1 MSFDID
7 IGFASVA
14 GKRPVNEDFALA
26 WLPTGTERQERGL
39 IAAVADG
46 VSTGGGGRE
55 AAQAMV
61 TGLFSDWM
69 SAPVTWETSAALDRI
84 VTAHNAWLYAH
95 NRRGDNGHERATTL
109 TAVVARGQT
118 WTVAHVGDSRAYLIR
133 GADVEHLTTD
143 HARPG
148 DLRAALTRA
157 LGIDERVLV
166 DYAQGELRIH
176 DVLLLA
182 TDGAWSKL
190 RDRDLAEAVGQCD
203 SSQEA
208 AERLTQLALARGS
221 TDNVTVLVLRVRG
234 LPTDDLGV
242 EMLRARQLA
251 VPRRLRPGEALDGLV
266 VLSVLA
272 QSDVTL
278 LYQVEDQAD
287 GRQYVLKTLAPGRQ
301 NDDDE
306 RANLAHEAWLG
317 QRFDSAAFVRVRPR
331 PDASSLYVLF
341 DWHGGRAL
349 EQRLVDGAP
358 LSVPEAIDLSRQLLR
373 ALGAMHRRG
382 VIHRDI
388 KPANLHV
395 GDDGVLRILDLG
407 VAVSGNE
414 PAALLDLHA
423 GTPSYINPE
432 QWNGVRADA
441 ASDLFASGVT
451 LYRALTGKLPYGEV
465 LPYQSG
471 RYRRDPKPVSTHRP
485 DVPKWLDAIILKS
498 IALDPASR
506 FETAEEFLVV
516 LERGSARPLPPPRP
530 TPLLAGRGGWQLAFA
545 VSLFV
550 NLCLLLLVLI
560 VGR

>member
-26 WLPTGTERQERGL
+26 WLPAGTERQERGL

-55 AAQAMV
+55 AAQSMV
-61 TGLFSDWM
+61 TGLFSDWR

-84 VTAHNAWLYAH
+84 ITAHNAWLYAH
-95 NRRGDNGHERATTL
+95 NRRSDNGHERATTL

-317 QRFDSAAFVRVRPR
+317 QRFDSRRSCACARVRMHPACTCCSTGMAAAR
-331 PDASSLYVLF
+331 SNNAWSMVHRYRCQKPSTSRASCCERSGPCIAAASSIAISNPPTCMWVTMACCASSIS
-341 DWHGGRAL
+341 AL
-349 EQRLVDGAP
+349 RSAATNPLRCSTCMPAP
-358 LSVPEAIDLSRQLLR
+358 LPTSTRNSGTASAPTPHRTCSR
-373 ALGAMHRRG
+373 
-382 VIHRDI
+382 
-388 KPANLHV
+388 
-395 GDDGVLRILDLG
+395 
-407 VAVSGNE
+407 AVS
-414 PAALLDLHA
+414 PC
-423 GTPSYINPE
+423 I
-432 QWNGVRADA
+432 
-441 ASDLFASGVT
+441 
-451 LYRALTGKLPYGEV
+451 
-465 LPYQSG
+465 G
-471 RYRRDPKPVSTHRP
+471 R
-485 DVPKWLDAIILKS
+485 
-498 IALDPASR
+498 
-506 FETAEEFLVV
+506 
-516 LERGSARPLPPPRP
+516 
-530 TPLLAGRGGWQLAFA
+530 
-545 VSLFV
+545 
-550 NLCLLLLVLI
+550 
-560 VGR
+560 

>member
-26 WLPTGTERQERGL
+26 WLPAGTERQERGL

-55 AAQAMV
+55 AAQSMV
-61 TGLFSDWM
+61 TGLFSDWR

-84 VTAHNAWLYAH
+84 ITAHNAWLYAH
-95 NRRGDNGHERATTL
+95 NRRSDNGHERATTL

-133 GADVEHLTTD
+133 GADIEHLTTD
-143 HARPG
+143 HARPS

-190 RDRDLAEAVGQCD
+190 SDRDLAETLGQCD
-203 SSQEA
+203 SPQEA
-208 AERLTQLALARGS
+208 SERLIQLALARGS
-221 TDNVTVLVLRVRG
+221 ADNVTVLVLRVRG
-234 LPTDDLGV
+234 LPTGDLGV
-242 EMLRARQLA
+242 ERLRARQLPL
-251 VPRRLRPGEALDGLV
+251 PRRLHPGETLDGLTV
-266 VLSVLA
+266 RTVLA
-272 QSDVTL
+272 HSDVTM
-278 LYQVEDQAD
+278 LYQVDDQAD
-287 GRQYVLKTLAPGRQ
+287 GKRYVLKTLAPGRR
-301 NDDDE
+301 DDEDE

-317 QRFDSAAFVRVRPR
+317 QRFDSAAFARVHTR

-341 DWHGGRAL
+341 DWHPGSAL
-349 EQRLVDGAP
+349 EHRLTDGPAW
-358 LSVPEAIDLSRQLLR
+358 SVAEVIGIARQLLR

-388 KPANLHV
+388 KPANLHL

-432 QWNGVRADA
+432 QWDGARADA

-471 RYRRDPKPVSTHRP
+471 RYRRDPKPVSAHRP
-485 DVPKWLDAIILKS
+485 DVPKWLDAIVLKS
-498 IALDPASR
+498 IALDPATR

-516 LERGSARPLPPPRP
+516 LERGSARPLPPSRP
-530 TPLLAGRGGWQLAFA
+530 TPLFAGRGGWQLAFA